1 MKINITKRDIIW
13 SYIGTILSMGSNFLM
28 LPMIIFYMNDSMVGL
43 WYVFASIGTIA
54 TLFDFGFSVTFARNI
69 TYCWSGAN
77 KLKKEDVE
85 FIENKEPDYLLM
97 KQVID
102 TCRLIYFIISLIAL
116 VLLLTVGTIYINNIS
131 KTIMVI
137 SI

>member
-85 FIENKEPDYLLM
+85 FIENKEIRAVAHKNNDKSLFFI
-97 KQVID
+97 VII
-102 TCRLIYFIISLIAL
+102 C
-116 VLLLTVGTIYINNIS
+116 
-131 KTIMVI
+131 
-137 SI
+137 

>member
-1 MKINITKRDIIW
+1 
-13 SYIGTILSMGSNFLM
+13 MGSNFLM

-85 FIENKEPDYLLM
+85 FIENKEIRAVAHKKNDKSLFFI
-97 KQVID
+97 VIPSFQYEI
-102 TCRLIYFIISLIAL
+102 LIVSWKIA
-116 VLLLTVGTIYINNIS
+116 
-131 KTIMVI
+131 KK
-137 SI
+137 